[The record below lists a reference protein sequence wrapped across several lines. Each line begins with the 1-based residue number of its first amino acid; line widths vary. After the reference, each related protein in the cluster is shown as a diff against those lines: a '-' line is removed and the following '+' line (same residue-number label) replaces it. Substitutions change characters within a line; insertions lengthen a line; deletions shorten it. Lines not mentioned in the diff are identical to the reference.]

1 MSKIVAN
8 GIRMHYQRMPPKNR
22 PGTFSTMCDPGA
34 DPPVVVF
41 VHGLA
46 IDSLASF
53 YLTLAP
59 PVAAA
64 GIDAIAYDLRG
75 HGHSEKPSHGYRV
88 GDFVADLDGLLDALG
103 VHQPV
108 HLVGNSFGGTVAFGY
123 AAAHPD
129 RVASVV
135 SIEAEPPTEP
145 WAERMRVMM
154 AAVVEDLAE
163 EGVFTRIAE
172 KFGAH
177 HARLAA
183 AGLDRLKSATMIE
196 DIPTGPLLDRDGLSA
211 IRCPVLS
218 ILGSAGFQQDD
229 LGALERA
236 LPNCRTEVLAG
247 QHHSVLVESHRT
259 VRDLLLRWVGE
270 HAQSGAGV
278 R

>member
-1 MSKIVAN
+1 MIVAN
-8 GIRMHYQRMPPKNR
+8 GIRTHYQWIPAKDAGPE
-22 PGTFSTMCDPGA
+22 A
-34 DPPVVVF
+34 PVVVF

-64 GIDAIAYDLRG
+64 GFDAIAYDLRG
-75 HGHSEKPSHGYRV
+75 HGHSAKPGHGYRI

-103 VHQPV
+103 VRRPV
-108 HLVGNSFGGTVAFGY
+108 HLVGNSFGGTVAFAY
-123 AAAHPD
+123 AAGQPD

-145 WAERMRVMM
+145 WAARMRAMM
-154 AAVVEDLAE
+154 AEAVEKLAE
-163 EGVFTRIAE
+163 EGAFSRIAE
-172 KFGAH
+172 AFGTH

-183 AGLDRLKSATMIE
+183 AGLKRLTAATMIE
-196 DIPTGPLLDRDGLSA
+196 DLPTGPLLDRSGLEA

-218 ILGSAGFQQDD
+218 IVGSEGFQRDD

-236 LPNCRTEVLAG
+236 LPNCRTEVLTG

-270 HAQSGAGV
+270 HTPTGAGA

>member
-1 MSKIVAN
+1 MIVAN
-8 GIRMHYQRMPPKNR
+8 GIRMHYQWMRA
-22 PGTFSTMCDPGA
+22 SGA
-34 DPPVVVF
+34 DTEPPVVVF

-75 HGHSEKPSHGYRV
+75 HGHTEKPGDGYRV
-88 GDFVADLDGLLDALG
+88 GDFVADLGGLLDALG
-103 VHQPV
+103 VHQRV
-108 HLVGNSFGGTVAFGY
+108 HLVGNSFGGTVAFAY

-145 WAERMRVMM
+145 WAQRMRAMM
-154 AAVVEDLAE
+154 AEAVEKLAE
-163 EGVFTRIAE
+163 EGAFARIAE
-172 KFGAH
+172 AFGTH

-183 AGLDRLKSATMIE
+183 AGLKRLTSATMIE
-196 DIPTGPLLDRDGLSA
+196 ELPTGPLLDLAGLRA

-218 ILGSAGFQQDD
+218 IVGSEGFQQDD

-236 LPNCRTEVLAG
+236 LPDCRTEVLAG

-259 VRDLLLRWVGE
+259 IRDLLLRWVGE
-270 HAQSGAGV
+270 HAGTPAGA